1 VAIAATKTALA
12 TWAAVVEG
20 RFGTR
25 SIPELRGWIR
35 RSPLLGA
42 ALLVTTVATFGLPGW
57 AAFEARATLAQLT
70 ATPPLDSVLVVLAF
84 LTLPTYLRLLGVGT
98 GSPTSRVDRAAP
110 ERIVRRRAERLP
122 VEVERT
128 TADGATM
135 PTGAVEHGPH
145 RTPAHRVARH
155 SGDMASK
162 GAVSVGRRFTRA
174 LRRDATELTAAA
186 VLTLAVLAAFTAW
199 GVLDIGGAASE
210 PAPITTNAASD

>member
-1 VAIAATKTALA
+1 M
-12 TWAAVVEG
+12 
-20 RFGTR
+20 
-25 SIPELRGWIR
+25 R
-35 RSPLLGA
+35 RCWSRPSRR
-42 ALLVTTVATFGLPGW
+42 FGLPGW

-84 LTLPTYLRLLGVGT
+84 LTLPTYLRLLGGGHRVADEPRGP
-98 GSPTSRVDRAAP
+98 GGAGADRPPAGGAPRRSRSSA
-110 ERIVRRRAERLP
+110 RR
-122 VEVERT
+122 
-128 TADGATM
+128 
-135 PTGAVEHGPH
+135 PTGRRCPPRPSSTAPH